1 MTQENNLLKET
12 KEREKKNR
20 IKLLFLNFRV
30 CFDST
35 NQGISLEML

>member
-12 KEREKKNR
+12 KEREKKTESSFY
-20 IKLLFLNFRV
+20 FLTLEF